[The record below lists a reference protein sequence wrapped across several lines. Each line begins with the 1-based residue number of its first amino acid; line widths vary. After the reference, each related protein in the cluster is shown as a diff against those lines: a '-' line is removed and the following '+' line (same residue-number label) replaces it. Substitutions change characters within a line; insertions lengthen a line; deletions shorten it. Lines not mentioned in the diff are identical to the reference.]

1 MNYRII
7 SRTLGLVLGIE
18 AALMLLPAAV
28 ALYYHEEMFA
38 WIVTLA
44 VTAACAGIL
53 LLFKPK
59 KRALY
64 AREGFVGVAGSWVL
78 MSVFGALPFRI
89 SGEIP
94 SFVDAMFEVVSGF
107 TTTGSSILT
116 DVEAMSR
123 SLLFWRSLTHWIGGL
138 GVLVFVLAVMP
149 LANNNAM
156 HIMRAEVPGP
166 TVGKIVPRARKTA
179 RILYTIYLVLT
190 AVQVALLLAG
200 GMPLFDSL
208 IHAFGTAGTGGFSS
222 RALSVGAYENP
233 YIEWVIAIFLVIFS
247 INFNLYYLVL
257 CGGWKDALKD
267 SELHLF
273 GVIVAAATAII
284 TLNVLPLY
292 DGFSSALRGAFF
304 QVMSVISTAGFATTD
319 FNLWPE
325 LSRWVLVILMFC
337 GACAGSTGGGVKV
350 GRVLLMGRATHCEMR
365 RMIRPRTVNRVMI
378 NGKIVDDD
386 TIRGSLIFF
395 FMYILLLLAC
405 ALIISLDGFDMTT
418 NFTAALTCIS
428 NVGPGFGLVGP
439 MGNFAMYS
447 PLSKVVLTV
456 TMLIGRLEIFPILI
470 LFSPSLWK

>member
-38 WIVTLA
+38 WIVTIA

-200 GMPLFDSL
+200 GMPLFDAL
-208 IHAFGTAGTGGFSS
+208 IHAFGTAGTGGFSN
-222 RALSVGAYENP
+222 RALSVGAYESP

-257 CGGWKDALKD
+257 CGVWKDALKD

-284 TLNVLPLY
+284 TFNVLPLY

-304 QVMSVISTAGFATTD
+304 QVTSIISTAGFATTD

-405 ALIISLDGFDMTT
+405 TLIISLDGFDMTT

-428 NVGPGFGLVGP
+428 NVGPGLGLVGP